1 MEGVAL
7 DWQDAWY
14 TDLETAYVYLDELE
28 RLGKGLRWVMYADG
42 YVRPRTGDVRT
53 TRDDWQIAAGSVNL
67 LTCLNG

>member
-42 YVRPRTGDVRT
+42 YVRPKTGDVR
-53 TRDDWQIAAGSVNL
+53 GSAHSTHMHSVDHVL
-67 LTCLNG
+67 M